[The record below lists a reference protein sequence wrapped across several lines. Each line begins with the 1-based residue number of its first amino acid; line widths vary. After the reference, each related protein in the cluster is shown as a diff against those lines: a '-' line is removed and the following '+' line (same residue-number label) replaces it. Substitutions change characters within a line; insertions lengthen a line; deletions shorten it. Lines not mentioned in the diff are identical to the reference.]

1 MNENLILSCSKFKY
15 LILSYSKFK
24 YLLWSSGFCKTCA
37 TFRPASTGRNVAN
50 LYINLRRSRDCF
62 ACPSRPTASRLRL
75 FVCVI
80 ALLHLLILGKC
91 YAVHINASSL

>member
-1 MNENLILSCSKFKY
+1 MCTLTLVIKSKMATISMEPKCGGGG
-15 LILSYSKFK
+15 ISRHKF
-24 YLLWSSGFCKTCA
+24 SHSDH
-37 TFRPASTGRNVAN
+37 N
-50 LYINLRRSRDCF
+50 LYINLRRSRDCLCVSV
-62 ACPSRPTASRLRL
+62 AAGRCASVLVVFV